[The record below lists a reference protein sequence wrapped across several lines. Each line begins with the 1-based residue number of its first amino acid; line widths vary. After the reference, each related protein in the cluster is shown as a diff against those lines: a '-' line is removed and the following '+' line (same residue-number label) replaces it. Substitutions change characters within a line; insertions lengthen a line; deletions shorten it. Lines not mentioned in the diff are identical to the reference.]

1 MDRLYPTE
9 VRTFRI
15 LLELAMR
22 VKGVKRLSS
31 GHFLKRERKRFPA
44 GENLLPGST
53 GEMEK
58 DGYPDTV
65 LSESM
70 VRGMH
75 RSEQGGVGRH
85 VPCADRDGG
94 GQHVCSQP
102 WSHIDEETG
111 PLGQFNTCC
120 LQCFLPSHSCEP
132 LSAPQRL
139 SPPLSH
145 HQYIYGSMCL
155 PHEEP
160 TYGRK
165 RVLFGLEHTIRSSK

>member
-70 VRGMH
+70 NKEG
-75 RSEQGGVGRH
+75 
-85 VPCADRDGG
+85 
-94 GQHVCSQP
+94 
-102 WSHIDEETG
+102 
-111 PLGQFNTCC
+111 
-120 LQCFLPSHSCEP
+120 
-132 LSAPQRL
+132 
-139 SPPLSH
+139 
-145 HQYIYGSMCL
+145 
-155 PHEEP
+155 
-160 TYGRK
+160 
-165 RVLFGLEHTIRSSK
+165 